1 MALRQDWEFRGLVYQ
16 STDPA
21 LLDYLGAGGRTA
33 YIGFDPTASS
43 LHLGSLLQLCNLRRL
58 QEAGNR
64 PVALAGG
71 GTGLIGDPSFK
82 DAERRL
88 LDADELAANLEG
100 IRTQLERFLDF
111 SPAAGAAQ
119 AVLADN
125 ATWLT
130 SISVTDFLRQV
141 GKHFTVNQMVAKE
154 SVRSRLDRPDSGLSF
169 TEFTYMLLQAY
180 DFLHLLDAE
189 GCTLQLGASDQWG
202 SITAGI
208 DLIRRLRGVTA
219 YALTTPLVLKPDGT
233 KYGKSEGGAV
243 YLDARRTSPFAFYQ
257 HFLRADDA
265 VVGTYLRFFSFRPF
279 EEVVALDE
287 ATSTTPERR
296 EAQRALA
303 RELTTL
309 VHGEEATRRAEQAAA
324 AVYSE
329 TVVDLDEADLLAAF
343 ADAPHSELPGGQLA
357 DGGLDLVET
366 LVGTGLVASR
376 RAARQAIEQ
385 GGVYV
390 NNRRATLPGD
400 ERLTGDRCIAGRYVL
415 LRRGKRDVHL
425 VAFV

>member
-1 MALRQDWEFRGLVYQ
+1 MSDE
-16 STDPA
+16 A
-21 LLDYLGAGGRTA
+21 LLPLLDAGGLSA
-33 YIGFDPTASS
+33 YAGFDPTSDS
-43 LHLGSLLQLCNLRRL
+43 LQVGNLLQLCTLRRL
-58 QEAGNR
+58 QLGGHR
-64 PVALAGG
+64 PIVLAGG
-71 GTGLIGDPSFK
+71 GTALIGDPGGKS
-82 DAERRL
+82 AERNL
-88 LDADELAANLEG
+88 LTHDQVRANLEAV
-100 IRTQLERFLDF
+100 RPQLARFLDF
-111 SPAAGAAQ
+111 DGGPRRPP
-119 AVLADN
+119 AVLVDN
-125 ATWLT
+125 ADWLVPLRY
-130 SISVTDFLRQV
+130 IDFLRDV
-141 GKHFTVNQMVAKE
+141 GKHVTVNQMAAKDA
-154 SVRSRLDRPDSGLSF
+154 VKARLERPDQGISYA
-169 TEFTYMLLQAY
+169 EFSYMLLQAY

>member
-180 DFLHLLDAE
+180 DFLELHRRYD
-189 GCTLQLGASDQWG
+189 CTVQLGGSDQWG
-202 SITAGI
+202 NITMGAE
-208 DLIRRLRGVTA
+208 LVHKVTGHSA
-219 YALTTPLVLKPDGT
+219 YGLTSPLLVRSDGR
-233 KYGKSEGGAV
+233 KYGKSEGGNERV
-243 YLDARRTSPFAFYQ
+243 WLDAEMTSPFALHQ
-257 HFLRADDA
+257 FLLNSEDA
-265 VVGTYLRFFSFRPF
+265 LVPTLLRFFTF
-279 EEVVALDE
+279 LDHDTIAQLDVDTRE
-287 ATSTTPERR
+287 YPAERR
-296 EAQRALA
+296 GQRALA
-303 RELTTL
+303 NAVVAL
-309 VHGEEATRRAEQAAA
+309 VHGEHAAA
-324 AVYSE
+324 QADRAGRALFSE
-329 TVVDLDEADLLAAF
+329 EIADLDEKLLLAVV
-343 ADAPHSELPGGQLA
+343 ADAPSSTIARERMREGVGPVDL
-357 DGGLDLVET
+357 LVET
-366 LVGTGLVASR
+366 GLAASR
-376 RAARQAIEQ
+376 AQARRFLDQ
-385 GGVYV
+385 GGVYI
-390 NNRRATLPGD
+390 NNVRAVADQPVD
-400 ERLTGDRCIAGRYVL
+400 LTQALHGRYVV
-415 LRRGKRDVHL
+415 LRRGPRQLHL
-425 VAFV
+425 VVVA